1 MIVYRRQTL
10 VREVNAVHIPD
21 QTDWQIV
28 TLLNEDGRM
37 SSTEIAERLGNITAR
52 TVNNRI
58 KALTKDGIIHIRAV
72 VNPEKVGYV
81 VLADVYIEVEP
92 GLAHEV
98 GLQLAKFPEIS
109 YVACVVGDVDVSISV
124 RSRTIPELF
133 DFVEG
138 QLGKI
143 AGVRRTQTYVL
154 PYKIKEI
161 DTWMPPNAID
171 VKGNRSQVTL
181 QYAQID

>member
-1 MIVYRRQTL
+1 
-10 VREVNAVHIPD
+10 VHIPD

-37 SSTEIAERLGNITAR
+37 SSTEIAERLGDTSAR

-58 KALTKDGIIHIRAV
+58 KALTKEGIINIRAV
-72 VNPEKVGYV
+72 VNPEKVGYF

-92 GLAHEV
+92 GLAREV
-98 GLQLAKFPEIS
+98 GYKLAKFQEIS
-109 YVACVVGDVDVSISV
+109 YVACVVGDVDVSCSV

-138 QLGKI
+138 ELAKI
-143 AGVRRTQTYVL
+143 KGVRRTQTYVL
-154 PYKIKEI
+154 PYMIKEI
-161 DTWMPPNAID
+161 DTWLPPTAID
-171 VKGNRSQVTL
+171 VKGNGKQVALPHT
-181 QYAQID
+181 